1 MTKRV
6 VITGLGAITPL
17 GNSVDLF
24 WQSIISGKSGVD
36 KVTLFDTSEFTT
48 KIGAEVKNFDPE
60 NYINKKDV
68 KRMDRFCHFAIASA
82 GEALKSA
89 NLDQI
94 DSIAERVGVS
104 IGCGIGGFGIIEK
117 QHEILMTKGPSRVS
131 PFMIPM
137 IIPDIAAGYVA
148 ITYGAKGPNLCTVTA
163 CASGAN
169 AIGEAYRIIQRGDA
183 DIMISGG
190 TESAITPLSFAGF
203 CSARAMSRN
212 NDNPTQAS
220 RPFDLNRDG
229 FVMGEGAGILILE
242 ELEHAIKRDAN
253 IIGEIV
259 GYAMTCDAYHI
270 TSPDPEGEGVK
281 NAMKLAIKDA
291 KIQPVDIN
299 YINAHGTSTEANDK
313 TETMS
318 IKKLF
323 EDTSNLLVSST
334 KSMTGHLL
342 GASGGIE
349 AIISLLALKNSIV
362 PPTIN
367 YQTPDPLCDLNY
379 VPNISINKDLNY
391 VLSNSLGFGGH
402 NTSLVFKKY
411 TG

>member
-1 MTKRV
+1 MSKRV
-6 VITGLGAITPL
+6 VITGLGVITPL
-17 GNSVDLF
+17 GNSVNEF
-24 WQSIISGKSGVD
+24 WSKIINGKSSVD
-36 KVTLFDTSEFTT
+36 KVTLFDTTDFTT
-48 KIGAEVKNFDPE
+48 KIAAEVKNFDPE

-68 KRMDRFCHFAIASA
+68 KRMDRFCHFAVAAA
-82 GEALKSA
+82 GEAIKTA
-89 NLDQI
+89 NLDI
-94 DSIAERVGVS
+94 SSLSERVGVS
-104 IGCGIGGFGIIEK
+104 IGCGIGGFGTIEK
-117 QHEILMTKGPSRVS
+117 QHQTMMEKGVARVS

-137 IIPDIAAGYVA
+137 IIPDMAAGYVA
-148 ITYGAKGPNLCTVTA
+148 IIYGAKGPNLCTVTA

-169 AIGEAYRIIQRGDA
+169 AIGEAFRIIQRGDA

-190 TESAITPLSFAGF
+190 TEAAITPFGFAGF
-203 CSARAMSRN
+203 CAARAMSKN
-212 NDNPTQAS
+212 NANPAKAS

-242 ELEHAIKRDAN
+242 EYEHALKRNAE
-253 IIGEIV
+253 ILGEIT

-270 TSPDPEGEGVK
+270 TSPDPNGEGVK
-281 NAMKLAIKDA
+281 NSMKLAIKDA
-291 KIQPVDIN
+291 KIEVKQID

-313 TETMS
+313 TETLA
-318 IKKLF
+318 IKRLF
-323 EDTSNLLVSST
+323 NDTNKLLVSST

-349 AIISLLALKNSIV
+349 SIISILALKNGIV

-367 YQTPDPLCDLNY
+367 YETPDPECNLNY
-379 VPNISINKDLNY
+379 VPNFSINKDISY

-411 TG
+411 AG

>member
-1 MTKRV
+1 MSKRV
-6 VITGLGAITPL
+6 VITGLGVITPL
-17 GNSVDLF
+17 GNSVNEF
-24 WQSIISGKSGVD
+24 WSKIINGKSSVD
-36 KVTLFDTSEFTT
+36 KVTLFDTTDFTT
-48 KIGAEVKNFDPE
+48 KIAAEVKNFDPE

-68 KRMDRFCHFAIASA
+68 KRMDRFCHFAVAAA
-82 GEALKSA
+82 GEAIKTA
-89 NLDQI
+89 NLDI
-94 DSIAERVGVS
+94 SSLSERVGVS
-104 IGCGIGGFGIIEK
+104 IGCGIGGFGTIEK
-117 QHEILMTKGPSRVS
+117 QHQTMMEKGVARVS

-137 IIPDIAAGYVA
+137 IIPDMAAGYVA
-148 ITYGAKGPNLCTVTA
+148 IIYGAKGPNLCTVTA

-169 AIGEAYRIIQRGDA
+169 AIGEAFRIIQRGDA

-190 TESAITPLSFAGF
+190 TEAAITPFGFAGF
-203 CSARAMSRN
+203 CAARAMSKN
-212 NDNPTQAS
+212 NANPAKAS

-242 ELEHAIKRDAN
+242 EYEHALKRNAE
-253 IIGEIV
+253 ILGEIT

-270 TSPDPEGEGVK
+270 TSPDPNGEGVK
-281 NAMKLAIKDA
+281 NSMKLAIKDA
-291 KIQPVDIN
+291 KIEVKQID

-313 TETMS
+313 TETLA
-318 IKKLF
+318 IKRLF
-323 EDTSNLLVSST
+323 NDTDKLLVSST

-349 AIISLLALKNSIV
+349 SIISILALKNGIV

-367 YQTPDPLCDLNY
+367 YETPDPECNLNY
-379 VPNISINKDLNY
+379 VPNFSINKDISY

-411 TG
+411 AG

>member
-1 MTKRV
+1 MSKRV
-6 VITGLGAITPL
+6 VITGLGVITPL
-17 GNSVDLF
+17 GNSVNEF
-24 WQSIISGKSGVD
+24 WSKIINGKSSVD
-36 KVTLFDTSEFTT
+36 KVTLFDTTDFTT
-48 KIGAEVKNFDPE
+48 KIAAEVKNFDPE

-68 KRMDRFCHFAIASA
+68 KRMDRFCHFAVAAA
-82 GEALKSA
+82 GEAIKTA
-89 NLDQI
+89 NLDI
-94 DSIAERVGVS
+94 SSLSERVGVS
-104 IGCGIGGFGIIEK
+104 IGCGIGGFGTIEK
-117 QHEILMTKGPSRVS
+117 QHQTMMEKGVARVS

-137 IIPDIAAGYVA
+137 IIPDMAAGYVA
-148 ITYGAKGPNLCTVTA
+148 IIYGAKGPNLCTVTA

-169 AIGEAYRIIQRGDA
+169 AIGEAFRIIQRGDA

-190 TESAITPLSFAGF
+190 TEAAITPFGFAGF
-203 CSARAMSRN
+203 CAARAMSKN
-212 NDNPTQAS
+212 NANPAKAS

-242 ELEHAIKRDAN
+242 EYEHALKRNAE
-253 IIGEIV
+253 ILGEIT

-270 TSPDPEGEGVK
+270 TSPDPNGEGVK
-281 NAMKLAIKDA
+281 NSMKLAMKDA
-291 KIQPVDIN
+291 KIEVKQID

-313 TETMS
+313 TETLA
-318 IKKLF
+318 IKRLF
-323 EDTSNLLVSST
+323 NDTDKLLVSST

-349 AIISLLALKNSIV
+349 SIISILALKNGIV

-367 YQTPDPLCDLNY
+367 YETPDPECNLNY
-379 VPNISINKDLNY
+379 VPNFSINKDISY

-411 TG
+411 AG